1 MEVKQLL
8 KVTTGFIH
16 GYVVKDW
23 DELATYAIE
32 SEKLGIESIW
42 SPEGWGYDGLTP
54 LAYLAAKTSKIKL
67 GTGVLQ
73 IGTRTATN
81 TAMGALSMNSLS
93 KGRFILGLGT
103 SGPQVME
110 GFHGIIFDEPILR
123 TKENI
128 DVIKMIFRGEKVSYQ
143 GKHLKHPSREG
154 QGKVMKNESDPD
166 PDIPIWIAS
175 LGPKNLEL
183 TGAVADGWKGTSFI
197 AESAESMFKH
207 IRSGAEAAGRSFSDI
222 TINVGGTVY
231 FTDDVDKA
239 VEELKPMLAFT
250 LGAMG
255 SRKFNFYNE
264 VYSRAGYADEA
275 KHIQNL
281 WIEGKRNEARK
292 AVPAEMVMKT
302 GFIGTDE
309 MIKERIRLYRDVGVN
324 EIAAQLRFASPIFGK
339 GNSVIPTVTERI
351 DTLARFVDLVDQ
363 VNKE

>member
-1 MEVKQLL
+1 MKGVKQLL

-16 GYVVKDW
+16 GYVVKNW
-23 DELATYAIE
+23 DDLATYAIE
-32 SEKLGIESIW
+32 AEKLGIESIF
-42 SPEGWGYDGLTP
+42 SPEAWGYDGLTP

-67 GTGVLQ
+67 GTGILQ
-73 IGTRTATN
+73 IGSRTATN

-93 KGRFILGLGT
+93 NGRFILGLGT

-110 GFHGIIFDEPILR
+110 GFHGIIFDEPVRR

-154 QGKVMKNESDPD
+154 QGVVMKNESDPD

-183 TGAVADGWKGTSFI
+183 TGAIADGWKGTSFTP
-197 AESAESMFKH
+197 ETAESMFQH
-207 IRSGAEAAGRSFSDI
+207 IRKGAEDAGRNFSDI

-239 VEELKPMLAFT
+239 VEELKPRLAFT

-255 SRKFNFYNE
+255 SRKFNFYNAAF
-264 VYSRAGYADEA
+264 SRAGYADEA
-275 KHIQNL
+275 KHIQDL
-281 WIEGKRNEARK
+281 WIEGKRDEARRL
-292 AVPAEMVMKT
+292 VPAEMVIRS

-309 MIKERIRLYRDVGVN
+309 MIKERIRLYRDAGVN
-324 EIAAQLRFASPIFGK
+324 QISAQLRFRQQDSGY
-339 GNSVIPTVTERI
+339 IPTVTERI
-351 DTLARFVDLVDQ
+351 DTLSKFVDLVDQ